1 VHAPFFAHVC
11 FALCR
16 HVLSDPSLARAFAA
30 LGAGARAV
38 VVCRASPRQKS
49 AVVKLMQRYLH
60 ADEVARQ
67 PGAAARGSIVWHPSR
82 WPAALR
88 RMHHRPS
95 GRTLAIGDG
104 ANDVAMLQAADVG
117 VGIAGKEGRQAVNNA
132 DFALSQFRFL
142 TRLLL
147 VHGTLS
153 QYRLARL
160 VKCALTLVACIQR
173 ISVCTIAIPRH
184 DDTSPRCNVRQV
196 LLLQEHHLRGP
207 APLLPVL
214 RGLLWPGACVLAQ
227 GIRQPAVAAA
237 LLLTLARGSRAL
249 SCCRRRCMT
258 PSPRACT
265 TWC

>member
-1 VHAPFFAHVC
+1 M
-11 FALCR
+11 
-16 HVLSDPSLARAFAA
+16 LSDPSLARAFAA

-60 ADEVARQ
+60 ADEAARQ

-160 VKCALTLVACIQR
+160 VKCALTLVACLQR

-184 DDTSPRCNVRQV
+184 DDTPPRCNVLARAPGTPSTRTSRSRVCSSTTSSTQASLARRAHARLV
-196 LLLQEHHLRGP
+196 GNLLSLPLSSLLLLM
-207 APLLPVL
+207 
-214 RGLLWPGACVLAQ
+214 
-227 GIRQPAVAAA
+227 
-237 LLLTLARGSRAL
+237 ARV
-249 SCCRRRCMT
+249 
-258 PSPRACT
+258 
-265 TWC
+265 